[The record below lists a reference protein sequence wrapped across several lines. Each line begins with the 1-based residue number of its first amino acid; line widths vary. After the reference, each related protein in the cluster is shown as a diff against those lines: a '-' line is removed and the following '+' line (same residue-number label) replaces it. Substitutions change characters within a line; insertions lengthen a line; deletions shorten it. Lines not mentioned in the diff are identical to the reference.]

1 MASFGVILDKVFLEH
16 RNPPGHPERPER
28 IRALIDALAT
38 YPGPILR
45 FDPRPI
51 EEKWLLAVHSAEYV
65 SRIRATQGLPERD
78 LDPDTHTSPRSY
90 EVACLAAGS
99 AVRLLELI
107 REGRIEAGFSLTRPP
122 GHHATRNRA
131 MGFCLFNNAA
141 IAAQW
146 AIHER
151 LAQRVAILDFD
162 VHQGNG
168 TQEIFWTR
176 SDVLYVSS
184 HQFPHYPGTGA
195 FSEVGAGAGE
205 GFTVNFPVP
214 AGRDDAFF
222 VRLYND
228 FAVPILEQFKP
239 DLILVSAGY
248 DTHES
253 DPLAGMRMTADGF
266 GAIASV
272 VIAAARKLCQGRLL
286 FVLEGGYNLK
296 GLTEGVQATMD
307 GALGRQDFTKLI
319 SKKSREFE
327 AYRTIAVPYL
337 RAYWKLA

>member
-1 MASFGVILDKVFLEH
+1 MTFGVILDPVFLEH
-16 RNPPGHPERPER
+16 HNPPGHPERPER
-28 IRALIDALAT
+28 IQSLIQALAS
-38 YPGPILR
+38 YPGPISR

-65 SRIRATQGLPERD
+65 SWIRATRGLPEQD

-90 EVACLAAGS
+90 DVACLAAGS
-99 AVRLLELI
+99 AVRLLELM
-107 REGRIEAGFSLTRPP
+107 REGRVEAAFSLARPP
-122 GHHATRNRA
+122 GHHATRTRA

-146 AIHER
+146 AIEEKFAR
-151 LAQRVAILDFD
+151 RVAILDFD

-176 SDVLYVSS
+176 PDVLYLSS

-195 FSEVGAGAGE
+195 FSEVGAGAGQ

-228 FAVPILEQFKP
+228 LAAPILEQFKP

-248 DTHES
+248 DTHEK
-253 DPLAGMRMTADGF
+253 DPLAGMKMTADGF
-266 GAIASV
+266 GAIAAV
-272 VIAAARKLCQGRLL
+272 LCVAARTLCQGRLL
-286 FVLEGGYNLK
+286 FLLEGGYDLK
-296 GLTEGVQATMD
+296 GLTEGVQATID
-307 GALGRQDFTKLI
+307 AVLGRRDFTKVLA
-319 SKKSREFE
+319 KRSREFE
-327 AYRTIAVPYL
+327 AYRAKATPYL
-337 RAYWKLA
+337 RDYWKLA